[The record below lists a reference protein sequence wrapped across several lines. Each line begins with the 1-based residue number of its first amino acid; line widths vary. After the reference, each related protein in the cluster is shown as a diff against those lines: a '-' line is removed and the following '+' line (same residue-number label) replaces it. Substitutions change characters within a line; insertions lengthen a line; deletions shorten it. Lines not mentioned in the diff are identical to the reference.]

1 MQEVVVTI
9 SMLAPSVDHLAVK
22 RAIYDALS
30 NPYNVFDLQDVTI
43 LEYEAVELG
52 DYDVEEGELPE
63 EIENPEPQKS
73 FIWMDH
79 QGEHEGD

>member
-22 RAIYDALS
+22 RAISGALE
-30 NPYNVFDLQDVTI
+30 NADNYLLFQDVTI

-79 QGEHEGD
+79 HGEHEGD